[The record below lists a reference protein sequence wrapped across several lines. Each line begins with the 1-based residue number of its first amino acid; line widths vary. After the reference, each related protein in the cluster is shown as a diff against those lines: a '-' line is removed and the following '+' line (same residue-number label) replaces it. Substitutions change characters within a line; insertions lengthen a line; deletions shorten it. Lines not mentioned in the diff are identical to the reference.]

1 MAAAGLVCV
10 VLAGIVMAA
19 LSILGRRPAMVRRL
33 GRAVI
38 AGPIAALVLLVL
50 GCVLLAIGTEGVGRI
65 LASIGAV
72 LALALAGFSV
82 GLLVLRLRAP
92 RVENV
97 AVSRDGIVLHYTS
110 GLVTMRWEDLTSLEP
125 VEPQGAMPGGIGYR
139 IRASSPSQKALPFS
153 SRLIARIA
161 RQPYDG
167 LLALPGGPR
176 EVEAM
181 LKRLRR
187 YMREPGARRELPGPG
202 GSMGAPPTVGDVRG
216 MAGRAGVRTGGI
228 SPRQGPG
235 PKQGG
240 RRG

>member
-1 MAAAGLVCV
+1 MAAVGLIFV
-10 VLAGIVMAA
+10 VLAGIVMAV
-19 LSILGRRPAMVRRL
+19 LSILGRRPAMVQRL

-38 AGPIAALVLLVL
+38 GGPIAALVFLLV
-50 GCVLLAIGTEGVGRI
+50 GCVLLALGTNGVGRV
-65 LASIGAV
+65 LAIIGAV

-97 AVSRDGIVLHYTS
+97 SVSRDGIELHYTS
-110 GLVTMRWEDLTSLEP
+110 GPVTMRWDDLSSLEP
-125 VEPQGAMPGGIGYR
+125 VEAKGAMPGGIGYR
-139 IRASSPSQKALPFS
+139 IKPNSASQKALPFS
-153 SRLIARIA
+153 TRLISRLA

-176 EVEAM
+176 EVETM
-181 LKRLRR
+181 LKRMRR
-187 YMREPGARRELPGPG
+187 YLREQGARRELPGPG

-216 MAGRAGVRTGGI
+216 MAGRAGGMRTGGI
-228 SPRQGPG
+228 SPRHGPG
-235 PKQGG
+235 PRGG